1 MGDKSE
7 LYEQA
12 LAGKKVPVL
21 TLDNKW
27 YKLFR
32 NLAELPRIQEQEKRL
47 NELVQRQGQL
57 NVDSKNIRKLKKK
70 LMDEIVPMANELEQG
85 RNKSLEKKLD
95 EHKRLIQE
103 CNEKLEVYQDELL
116 DLPRQIEQVNHA
128 LMLATMDYCYESM
141 RENTQQITEIAQWVK
156 YIRIELKKNLVRKQ
170 EMEYQNRQIYTYMHD
185 LFGADVIDLF
195 DMKYDPLAVSQ
206 QSSVGNKKNEGD
218 KAGDQKNGDPQNG
231 DKKAE
236 TGKK

>member
-1 MGDKSE
+1 VGDKSE
-7 LYEQA
+7 LFEQA

-32 NLAELPRIQEQEKRL
+32 NLAELPRIQEQEKKL

-95 EHKRLIQE
+95 EHKRLIEE
-103 CNEKLEVYQDELL
+103 CNEKLEKYQDELL
-116 DLPRQIEQVNHA
+116 DLPGQIQRVNHT

-141 RENTQQITEIAQWVK
+141 QENTQQITEIAQWVK

-195 DMKYDPLAVSQ
+195 DMKYDPLAVPQ
-206 QSSVGNKKNEGD
+206 QGKAEGKEGEGNKAE
-218 KAGDQKNGDPQNG
+218 
-231 DKKAE
+231 DKKTE
-236 TGKK
+236 TGK

>member
-7 LYEQA
+7 LFEQA

-32 NLAELPRIQEQEKRL
+32 NLAELPRIQEQEKKL

-57 NVDSKNIRKLKKK
+57 NVDSKNIRKLKRK

-95 EHKRLIQE
+95 EHKRLIEE
-103 CNEKLEVYQDELL
+103 CNEKLEKYQDELL
-116 DLPRQIEQVNHA
+116 DLPGQIQRVNHT

-141 RENTQQITEIAQWVK
+141 QENTQQITEIAQWVK

-195 DMKYDPLAVSQ
+195 DMKYDPLAVPQ
-206 QSSVGNKKNEGD
+206 QGKAEGKEGEGNKAE
-218 KAGDQKNGDPQNG
+218 
-231 DKKAE
+231 DKKTE
-236 TGKK
+236 TDK

>member
-7 LYEQA
+7 LFEQA

-32 NLAELPRIQEQEKRL
+32 NLAELPRIQEQEKKL

-57 NVDSKNIRKLKKK
+57 NVDSKNIRKLKRK

-95 EHKRLIQE
+95 EHKRLIEE
-103 CNEKLEVYQDELL
+103 CNEKLEKYQDELL
-116 DLPRQIEQVNHA
+116 DLPGQIQRVNHT

-141 RENTQQITEIAQWVK
+141 QENTQQITEIAQWVK

-195 DMKYDPLAVSQ
+195 DMKYDPLAVPQ
-206 QSSVGNKKNEGD
+206 QGKAEDKKAEGNKAE
-218 KAGDQKNGDPQNG
+218 DQ
-231 DKKAE
+231 KAE
-236 TGKK
+236 TGKQ

>member
-32 NLAELPRIQEQEKRL
+32 NLAELPRIQEQERKL
-47 NELVQRQGQL
+47 NELIQRQGQL
-57 NVDSKNIRKLKKK
+57 NVDSKNIRKLKRK

-85 RNKSLEKKLD
+85 RNKALEKKLD
-95 EHKRLIQE
+95 EHKRLIEE
-103 CNEKLEVYQDELL
+103 CNEKLEQYQDELL
-116 DLPRQIEQVNHA
+116 DLPGQIERVNHN
-128 LMLATMDYCYESM
+128 LMLSTMNYCYESM
-141 RENTQQITEIAQWVK
+141 QENTQQIAEIAQWVK

-170 EMEYQNRQIYTYMHD
+170 EMEYQNRQIYSYMHD
-185 LFGADVIDLF
+185 LFGADVIDMF
-195 DMKYDPLAVSQ
+195 DMKYDPTAAPQ
-206 QSSVGNKKNEGD
+206 QSKAEGNKAE
-218 KAGDQKNGDPQNG
+218 NG
-231 DKKAE
+231 KE
-236 TGKK
+236 GKK

>member
-27 YKLFR
+27 YKLFT
-32 NLAELPRIQEQEKRL
+32 NLAELPRIQELEKRL
-47 NELVQRQGQL
+47 NELIQRQGQL
-57 NVDSKNIRKLKKK
+57 NVDSKNIKKLKKK

-95 EHKRLIQE
+95 DHKRLIEE
-103 CNEKLEVYQDELL
+103 CNEKLELYQDELL
-116 DLPRQIEQVNHA
+116 DLPGQIEQINHA
-128 LMLATMDYCYESM
+128 LMLSTMKYCYESM
-141 RENTQQITEIAQWVK
+141 QENTRQIVEIAQWVK

-170 EMEYQNRQIYTYMHD
+170 EMEYQNRQIYSYMHD

-195 DMKYDPLAVSQ
+195 DMQYDPLATDQ
-206 QSSVGNKKNEGD
+206 Q
-218 KAGDQKNGDPQNG
+218 
-231 DKKAE
+231 KKADGNGSE
-236 TGKK
+236 TGKE

>member
-27 YKLFR
+27 YKLFKD
-32 NLAELPRIQEQEKRL
+32 LTELPRIQELEKRL
-47 NELVQRQGQL
+47 NELIQRQGQL
-57 NVDSKNIRKLKKK
+57 NVDSKNIKKLKKK

-95 EHKRLIQE
+95 EHKRLIEE
-103 CNEKLEVYQDELL
+103 CNEKLEMYQDELL
-116 DLPRQIEQVNHA
+116 DLPGQIEQVNHA
-128 LMLATMDYCYESM
+128 LMLSTMNYCYESM
-141 RENTQQITEIAQWVK
+141 QENTRQIVEIAQWVK

-170 EMEYQNRQIYTYMHD
+170 EMEYQNRQIYSYMHD

-195 DMKYDPLAVSQ
+195 DMQYDPMAVDQ
-206 QSSVGNKKNEGD
+206 QKKADGNGSET
-218 KAGDQKNGDPQNG
+218 
-231 DKKAE
+231 DKK
-236 TGKK
+236 